1 MPVTVFCSLKTE
13 TLTTVGLVSF
23 REHFQTKL
31 LTLKAGHILQ
41 CTFQMEQRQM
51 IEKERP
57 LKGRSKGYM
66 EQWTEEPFPRSPSE
80 PNQEG
85 FLIAR
90 RLESAVILGL
100 IWISYLPFLNGSAL
114 DTLPL
119 FYHSVYLLQGKDH
132 LFLSRS
138 EDQKEPYPDHPAPP
152 WHHRLGLW
160 CPDWIWLLDCL
171 IRDKPGV
178 LNIDTISGILSA
190 TQQMFLTLTTNYTRG
205 LK

>member
-1 MPVTVFCSLKTE
+1 M
-13 TLTTVGLVSF
+13 SF
-23 REHFQTKL
+23 REHFQSKL
-31 LTLKAGHILQ
+31 LTLKAEHILQ

-90 RLESAVILGL
+90 RLEPAVILIWIDMNSYGL
-100 IWISYLPFLNGSAL
+100 IWISYFPFPNGSAV

-119 FYHSVYLLQGKDH
+119 FPHSVYVLQGKDH
-132 LFLSRS
+132 LFFSRF
-138 EDQKEPYPDHPAPP
+138 EDQKGPHPDHLAPP
-152 WHHRLGLW
+152 WNHRLGLW
-160 CPDWIWLLDCL
+160 SPDWIWLLDCL
-171 IRDKPGV
+171 VRDKPGV
-178 LNIDTISGILSA
+178 LNIDTVSGILST
-190 TQQMFLTLTTNYTRG
+190 TQQIFLTLTPNYMSR
-205 LK
+205 L